1 MPCAV
6 INVLHPMIGVDIHGE
21 LSPTVPPVPVPYVPH
36 AVAAPLGNVP
46 GALMGTVKRTD
57 TSQGK
62 KAVLVNF
69 VKMPIIIQGS
79 DIGPIIPHIPMV
91 PCNPIPNLP
100 LIILGSGSASE
111 FFAFSVK
118 AHGKAIANAPAVFL
132 AMNMN
137 CGFPPTPGIVIAPSL
152 VFTGFRMG
160 DFIAGMVGLLM
171 DAALSAAISIAFNGL
186 PLGNKE
192 GAKVLFGGGIFGL
205 IKGPL
210 GGAVIKSLVTGGI
223 SLVVGSVGGLGSPLG
238 YSNENTTL
246 LGGGFKERG
255 DDVEHGRVGDGWG
268 SFKEN
273 TQNAVAGYFTAP

>member
-6 INVLHPMIGVDIHGE
+6 IQVLHPMVGIDIHAE
-21 LSPTVPPVPVPYVPH
+21 LTPTVPPLPFPFVPH
-36 AVAAPLGNVP
+36 AVAAVMGNVP

-62 KAVLVNF
+62 KAVLINF
-69 VKMPIIIQGS
+69 VQMPIIIQGS

-118 AHGKAIANAPAVFL
+118 AHGKAVANAPGVFV

-152 VFTGFRMG
+152 VFTGFRIG
-160 DFIAGMVGLLM
+160 DFIAGMVGFLM
-171 DAALSAAISIAFNGL
+171 DAALSAAISVA
-186 PLGNKE
+186 
-192 GAKVLFGGGIFGL
+192 FGGLSGSGGLMGL
-205 IKGPL
+205 IKGEL
-210 GGAVIKSLVTGGI
+210 GGPVIKTFITSLI
-223 SLVVGSVGGLGSPLG
+223 PFIVGSVGGLGSPLG
-238 YSNENTTL
+238 YSNEHTTL
-246 LGGGFKERG
+246 LGGGFG
-255 DDVEHGRVGDGWG
+255 GNVGDGWG
-268 SFKEN
+268 SLKEN
-273 TQNAVAGYFTAP
+273 VQNGIAERTRRATTAVMDYFTAP

>member
-6 INVLHPMIGVDIHGE
+6 INVLHPMVGIDIHAE
-21 LSPTVPPVPVPYVPH
+21 LTPPGAPPIPVPMPFVPH
-36 AVAAPLGNVP
+36 AVAAILGNVP

-79 DIGPIIPHIPMV
+79 DIGPMIPHIPLV

-118 AHGKAIANAPAVFL
+118 AHGKAIANAPFIFV

-137 CGFPPTPGIVIAPSL
+137 CGFPPTPGNVIAPSL
-152 VFTGFRMG
+152 VFTGFRIG

-171 DAALSAAISIAFNGL
+171 DAALSAAISIAFGGL
-186 PLGNKE
+186 SGS
-192 GAKVLFGGGIFGL
+192 GGLMGL
-205 IKGPL
+205 IKAPL
-210 GGAVIKSLVTGGI
+210 GGPIIKTLVTGLI
-223 SLVVGSVGGLGSPLG
+223 PLVVGSFGLLGSPLG
-238 YSNENTTL
+238 YSNEHSTL
-246 LGGGFKERG
+246 LGGGFG
-255 DDVEHGRVGDGWG
+255 GSVGDGWG
-268 SFKEN
+268 SFKEGR
-273 TQNAVAGYFTAP
+273 QNAVANYFTAP